1 MFMLKHDY
9 SNTNTFKELFG
20 VETNE
25 QVPWQ
30 VLASSLGT
38 KPMVISQIM
47 RLYTISSTRVKLRG
61 VLIKPHTRSGNW
73 GRGYL

>member
-1 MFMLKHDY
+1 MFLLKHDY
-9 SNTNTFKELFG
+9 SNTFIKELFG

-47 RLYTISSTRVKLRG
+47 RL
-61 VLIKPHTRSGNW
+61 
-73 GRGYL
+73 